1 MSTSLTTGKT
11 MQFTDSGQDNTK
23 LLVLEQI
30 LKVLREASSHL
41 RKQETRLSS
50 VKNGLREDPSWWME
64 SLGDNIQVYSND
76 GRTPKI
82 QIVDKT
88 DDISSGNSTAVPL
101 KHGIRGAIS
110 LPLNV
115 IQIYHTDGIAFDRL
129 GRQGIVEDRVSRLA
143 TPSEIDRWKSVVGG
157 AYKVPEHG
165 RLRLTFSTRLLLML
179 ASSDDAQKHIDRI
192 PHEEQLCQRLSGCRT
207 TITDLFD
214 SGQIIRYIIG
224 APKSNTGSQNINC
237 LDSAPTPCPVG
248 TPNSRPLVGPW
259 RRVIVNQ
266 DEYSGIPWSQLK
278 TGKLHSDKDEYC
290 KDFSS
295 GMPRILLESSYSLI
309 ALADKVCKQ
318 YWTLLELKPMTFN
331 KTISS
336 VMHSDGTPQN
346 ALSTFFDY
354 TIIAVSHM
362 IQKWEQILEY
372 FDNLIIEKIAFLDPL
387 KHDNLLV
394 DDETFSR
401 SKRYFWVISTLK
413 ELDAVI
419 SENIQQVSGLINQ
432 RELTTIEGDEV
443 RFLEGS
449 RKHMRGRLGQ
459 LEEIAKRLRDKRQEA
474 LDLRDG
480 LFNASGVMES
490 RAATRL
496 GENVKLL
503 TFVSIFFLPLS
514 FCMSRSLQI
523 IATVVGLSTYLIVF
537 NLDSLMNFSR
547 ALHRR
552 FFIFAI
558 SMMKTEASDT
568 TRGKRASIFEKF
580 SVQRE
585 IEHKPSDWRLVQYLL
600 YRALGTVGII
610 GKSTVLFKHIKQRLS
625 RATIASMKEARNP
638 IWRGRAQR
646 FEDAWAEKSMDEP
659 SNWRMCQYIL
669 IKGTGFSLIPACLYS
684 SSGDQTIPQP
694 NQGQTIT
701 GDLENQQN

>member
-11 MQFTDSGQDNTK
+11 KQFTDSGQDNTK

-30 LKVLREASSHL
+30 LKELREVSSHL

-50 VKNGLREDPSWWME
+50 VENGLRERSKLVDGKPKSTTAN
-64 SLGDNIQVYSND
+64 GGITKGNTIQVYSND
-76 GRTPKI
+76 ESKI

-88 DDISSGNSTAVPL
+88 DEISSGNSTAVPL

-110 LPLNV
+110 LPLDV
-115 IQIYHTDGIAFDRL
+115 MQIYHTDGIA
-129 GRQGIVEDRVSRLA
+129 
-143 TPSEIDRWKSVVGG
+143 
-157 AYKVPEHG
+157 
-165 RLRLTFSTRLLLML
+165 
-179 ASSDDAQKHIDRI
+179 
-192 PHEEQLCQRLSGCRT
+192 
-207 TITDLFD
+207 
-214 SGQIIRYIIG
+214 GQIIRYIIG
-224 APKSNTGSQNINC
+224 AQESNTGSQNINC
-237 LDSAPTPCPVG
+237 LDFAPTPCPVG
-248 TPNSRPLVGPW
+248 TPSSRPLELG
-259 RRVIVNQ
+259 RREDKDHKYQTIPRTMRGTTPMDHIIFQIKHFEIHSVNQ

-295 GMPRILLESSYSLI
+295 EMPRILLESSYSLI
-309 ALADKVCKQ
+309 ALADKGCKQ

-331 KTISS
+331 KIISS
-336 VMHSDGTPQN
+336 
-346 ALSTFFDY
+346 
-354 TIIAVSHM
+354 
-362 IQKWEQILEY
+362 KWEQILEY
-372 FDNLIIEKIAFLDPL
+372 FDNLITENIAFLNPL

-401 SKRYFWVISTLK
+401 SKRYFWAISTLK

-419 SENIQQVSGLINQ
+419 SENIKQVSELINQ

-443 RFLEGS
+443 GFLEGS
-449 RKHMRGRLGQ
+449 RKHMRGRLGK
-459 LEEIAKRLRDKRQEA
+459 LEEMAKRLRDKRQKA

-480 LFNASGVMES
+480 LFNDSGVMES

-503 TFVSIFFLPLS
+503 TFSVWSINDEIFSL
-514 FCMSRSLQI
+514 RSLEI
-523 IATVVGLSTYLIVF
+523 VATVVGLSTYLIVF
-537 NLDSLMNFSR
+537 NLDSLTNFSR

-552 FFIFAI
+552 FVIFAI

-568 TRGKRASIFEKF
+568 TWGERASIFEKF

-600 YRALGTVGII
+600 YRALGAVGII
-610 GKSTVLFKHIKQRLS
+610 GKSAVLFKHIKQRLS
-625 RATIASMKEARNP
+625 LATIASMKEARNP
-638 IWRGRAQR
+638 IWRGRTQR
-646 FEDAWAEKSMDEP
+646 FEDAWAEKSTDKP

-669 IKGTGFSLIPACLYS
+669 IKGTGFFLISACLYS
-684 SSGDQTIPQP
+684 SSGDQTVPQS

>member
-11 MQFTDSGQDNTK
+11 KQFTDSGQDNTK

-30 LKVLREASSHL
+30 LKELRDVSYHL
-41 RKQETRLSS
+41 RKQETHLSS
-50 VKNGLREDPSWWME
+50 VENGYAKDPSWLME
-64 SLGDNIQVYSND
+64 SLSTTANGGITKGNTIQVYSND
-76 GRTPKI
+76 ERKI

-88 DDISSGNSTAVPL
+88 DEISSGDSTAVPL

-110 LPLNV
+110 LPLDV
-115 IQIYHTDGIAFDRL
+115 MQIYHTNGIAFDRL
-129 GRQGIVEDRVSRLA
+129 GRKGTVEDRVSRLA
-143 TPSEIDRWKSVVGG
+143 TSSEMDRWKSV
-157 AYKVPEHG
+157 
-165 RLRLTFSTRLLLML
+165 
-179 ASSDDAQKHIDRI
+179 
-192 PHEEQLCQRLSGCRT
+192 
-207 TITDLFD
+207 
-214 SGQIIRYIIG
+214 IIRYIIG
-224 APKSNTGSQNINC
+224 AQESNTGSQNINC
-237 LDSAPTPCPVG
+237 LDSAPTSCPVG
-248 TPNSRPLVGPW
+248 TSNSRPLVCPW
-259 RRVIVNQ
+259 RRVISISCPELRSTNLAQ
-266 DEYSGIPWSQLK
+266 ELGRREGKDDKYQIFPALLEEPLLWITSSSRSSILK
-278 TGKLHSDKDEYC
+278 YTVDKDEYC
-290 KDFSS
+290 KDFSN
-295 GMPRILLESSYSLI
+295 GMPRILLESSYR
-309 ALADKVCKQ
+309 
-318 YWTLLELKPMTFN
+318 TLLELKPMTFN

-354 TIIAVSHM
+354 TIIAVPRM

-372 FDNLIIEKIAFLDPL
+372 FENLITEKIAFLDPL

-401 SKRYFWVISTLK
+401 SKRYFWAISTLK
-413 ELDAVI
+413 ELDAN
-419 SENIQQVSGLINQ
+419 SPQLKEM
-432 RELTTIEGDEV
+432 

-480 LFNASGVMES
+480 LFNARDVMES

-503 TFVSIFFLPLS
+503 TFSVWSIKDEIFSL
-514 FCMSRSLQI
+514 RSLETV
-523 IATVVGLSTYLIVF
+523 ATVVGLSTYLIVS

-552 FFIFAI
+552 FVIFAI

-568 TRGKRASIFEKF
+568 TWGERATIFEKF
-580 SVQRE
+580 SVQME

-625 RATIASMKEARNP
+625 LAKIASMKEARNP

-646 FEDAWAEKSMDEP
+646 FEDAWAEKSTYKP
-659 SNWRMCQYIL
+659 SIWRMCQYIL
-669 IKGTGFSLIPACLYS
+669 IKWTGFSLISACLYS
-684 SSGDQTIPQP
+684 SCGDQTVPQSS
-694 NQGQTIT
+694 QSQTT
-701 GDLENQQN
+701 SGDLENQQN

>member
-1 MSTSLTTGKT
+1 MKGQHSKTRYENENNWAACFALPSQLRIETWPLEPLEGHAVLLESVTLDGLDVISTQALPPLIHFKLTISTSLTTGKT
-11 MQFTDSGQDNTK
+11 KHFTDSGQDNTK

-30 LKVLREASSHL
+30 LKELREVSSHL

-50 VKNGLREDPSWWME
+50 VENGLRERSKLVDGKPSICGVGKYN
-64 SLGDNIQVYSND
+64 SGVY
-76 GRTPKI
+76 
-82 QIVDKT
+82 
-88 DDISSGNSTAVPL
+88 
-101 KHGIRGAIS
+101 
-110 LPLNV
+110 
-115 IQIYHTDGIAFDRL
+115 
-129 GRQGIVEDRVSRLA
+129 
-143 TPSEIDRWKSVVGG
+143 
-157 AYKVPEHG
+157 
-165 RLRLTFSTRLLLML
+165 
-179 ASSDDAQKHIDRI
+179 
-192 PHEEQLCQRLSGCRT
+192 
-207 TITDLFD
+207 
-214 SGQIIRYIIG
+214 GQIIRYIIG
-224 APKSNTGSQNINC
+224 AQESNTGSQNINC

-248 TPNSRPLVGPW
+248 TPNSRSLVGPW
-259 RRVIVNQ
+259 KRVISCPEPRSTNLAQELGRREDKGVKYQTIPRTVRRTTPMDHIIFQIKYFEIHSVNQ

-278 TGKLHSDKDEYC
+278 AGKLHSDKDEYC

-309 ALADKVCKQ
+309 ALADKGCKQ
-318 YWTLLELKPMTFN
+318 YWILLELKPMTFN
-331 KTISS
+331 KKISS
-336 VMHSDGTPQN
+336 VMHSGGTPQN
-346 ALSTFFDY
+346 ALLTFFDY
-354 TIIAVSHM
+354 AIIAVSHM

-372 FDNLIIEKIAFLDPL
+372 FDNLITEKIAFLDPL
-387 KHDNLLV
+387 KHDNLLG

-401 SKRYFWVISTLK
+401 SKTP
-413 ELDAVI
+413 
-419 SENIQQVSGLINQ
+419 
-432 RELTTIEGDEV
+432 TIEGDEV

-503 TFVSIFFLPLS
+503 TFSVWSINDEIFSL
-514 FCMSRSLQI
+514 RSLEI
-523 IATVVGLSTYLIVF
+523 VATVVGLSTYLIVF

-552 FFIFAI
+552 FLIFAI

-568 TRGKRASIFEKF
+568 TWGKRATIFEKF
-580 SVQRE
+580 SIQRE
-585 IEHKPSDWRLVQYLL
+585 IEHKPSVWRLIQYLL
-600 YRALGTVGII
+600 YRALGMVGII
-610 GKSTVLFKHIKQRLS
+610 GKSTALFKHIKQRLS
-625 RATIASMKEARNP
+625 LATIASMKEARNP

-646 FEDAWAEKSMDEP
+646 FEDAWAEKSTDKP

-669 IKGTGFSLIPACLYS
+669 IKGTGFSLISACLYS
-684 SSGDQTIPQP
+684 SCGDQTVPQSS
-694 NQGQTIT
+694 QSQTIS